1 MTDEEIKYLKE
12 HNLYDNAILM
22 ANRILIH
29 CHIMLFCLDDLAKYY
44 PKIYRQQIKR
54 DCNIIH
60 NKLDKITSDG
70 ISMFKTGG
78 VFMSTLCIDIMDDL
92 LESIYD
98 DNKYLYILQNV
109 SDFAVQESFKHHP
122 TVSSP
127 YEDILIYT
135 FNIFNHHFTKY
146 TNNKN
151 SATYRMI
158 IKNILDKI
166 VKETDTDGD
175 LIIVYDNGKKS

>member
-1 MTDEEIKYLKE
+1 MTAEEIKYLKE

-29 CHIMLFCLDDLAKYY
+29 CHIMLFCLDDLANYY
-44 PKIYRQQIKR
+44 PKIYRQQIKK

-78 VFMSTLCIDIMDDL
+78 MKMSTLCIDIMDDL

-98 DNKYLYILQNV
+98 DNKYLYILRSV
-109 SDFAVQESFKHHP
+109 SDIAVQESFKHHP

-127 YEDILIYT
+127 YEDILIY
-135 FNIFNHHFTKY
+135 IFNTFKRHFIKY
-146 TNNKN
+146 TDNKN
-151 SATYRMI
+151 YGTYHI
-158 IKNILDKI
+158 IVSNILNKI
-166 VKETDTDGD
+166 VKAYDDTGD
-175 LIIVYDNGKKS
+175 LIIVYDNKK